1 MSTRAVYTFKGFG
14 GTYHIY
20 KHYDGYPSG
29 AAEFL
34 SKALDQAWGLPRYE
48 PDEFAAAFVAANK
61 TGPGGVR
68 IMNKRTQASDVEFGY
83 TVYPLTTKA
92 KGAFHTLNAGVLMV
106 DVVSTDYWD
115 GKQKERRIFRG
126 SLAEFITRAEQIQ
139 EEYYNA

>member
-14 GTYHIY
+14 ETYHIY
-20 KHYDGYPSG
+20 KHYDGYLTG

-61 TGPGGVR
+61 TGAGDIR
-68 IMNKRTQASDVEFGY
+68 IMARRTQASDVEYGY
-83 TVYPLTTKA
+83 TLYPLTAKA
-92 KGAFHTLNAGVLMV
+92 AGAFPKLNAGVLMV

-115 GKQKERRIFRG
+115 GKKKERRIFRG
-126 SLAEFITRAEQIQ
+126 SLAEFISRAEEI
-139 EEYYNA
+139 EAEYDYA